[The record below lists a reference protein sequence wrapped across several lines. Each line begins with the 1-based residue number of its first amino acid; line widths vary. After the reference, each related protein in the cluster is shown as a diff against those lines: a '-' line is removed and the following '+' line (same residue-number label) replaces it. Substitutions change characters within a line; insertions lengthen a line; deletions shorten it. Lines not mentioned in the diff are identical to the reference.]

1 MKIKTILKA
10 ILCSTLCL
18 TTLVGCSGESPY
30 KQMAKAQTLD
40 FNGIPVYIEPDEKTL
55 QMTIDKYF
63 KQLEKQ
69 PDYLMK
75 NCTEIHFQCEDIFL
89 KNVME
94 SGLAQNEEEGQY
106 YDGLTFDTTVYMN
119 TRTKKYGSINLDE
132 NDFKETL
139 THELWHVYDN
149 THQNGNIAPSETIVD
164 IYNQDPYILGE
175 YGATNVREF
184 FADAGKMY
192 VHSPEELKEKNI
204 DVYNYFEAL
213 PKE

>member
-30 KQMAKAQTLD
+30 KQIAKAQTLD
-40 FNGIPVYIEPDEKTL
+40 YNGIPVYIEPDEKTL

-63 KQLEKQ
+63 EQLAKQ
-69 PDYLMK
+69 PDYLIK
-75 NCTEIHFQCEDIFL
+75 NCTEIHFQCEKGFL
-89 KNVME
+89 RTMIDSE
-94 SGLAQNEEEGQY
+94 YIQNEEEGQQ
-106 YDGLTFDTTVYMN
+106 YDGFAFDTTVYMN

-164 IYNQDPYILGE
+164 IYNQNPSLLGE
-175 YGATNVREF
+175 YGATSIYEF

-192 VHSPEELKEKNI
+192 VNEPDKLKEKSEEL
-204 DVYNYFEAL
+204 YNFFETL